1 VRRLKGPEPDALVGA
16 ADLGIVRVV
25 RLCADAAVAE
35 ARAAVGRWCGARW
48 AARSEE
54 GGGGASDTRGMGNFP
69 GGWAARARQSERQV
83 CRTGWRKSARAKYL
97 VPAAFSRAR
106 WRFARALPRGKPAV
120 NLPRASFAA
129 PVRDAL
135 GFSL

>member
-1 VRRLKGPEPDALVGA
+1 VRRLEGPEPDALVGA

-54 GGGGASDTRGMGNFP
+54 GGGGASDTQGMGNFS
-69 GGWAARARQSERQV
+69 GGWAARARRLIGRAAVGAASLPHRMAQKRA
-83 CRTGWRKSARAKYL
+83 RKIFGARGIFACPLEVRAGSSARQT
-97 VPAAFSRAR
+97 
-106 WRFARALPRGKPAV
+106 G
-120 NLPRASFAA
+120 
-129 PVRDAL
+129 
-135 GFSL
+135 G